1 MGGKLWALILAG
13 GDGTRLSALTRLIA
27 GAPIPK
33 QYCRLLGERSLL
45 EATVDRIS
53 ALVPADRIVTIVNRD
68 HVGLAEPQLKALP
81 SRNVIVQPRNRDTG
95 PGMLLSLLALVR
107 RDPEA
112 IVAIFPSD
120 HFVGDTGTFLRH
132 VGRAERV
139 VRRLPDRI
147 ALLGIPPEHP
157 DPGFGYVEPGEPTGY
172 DARSVA
178 AFHEK
183 PCAAAAEALVERG
196 GLWNSF
202 VMVCQAARML
212 HLLEGRRLRDVEHM
226 RRVVDHPEALA
237 ELYAGLTPWNFSHD
251 FLARVPE
258 HLVVVRAE
266 GTGWSDWGTRESIER
281 TLRRLD
287 RVPPWFLPAAA
298 IA

>member
-1 MGGKLWALILAG
+1 MGGRLWTLILAG
-13 GDGTRLSALTRLIA
+13 GDGRRLSALTRLIA

-45 EATVDRIS
+45 EATIERI
-53 ALVPADRIVTIVNRD
+53 APLVPPDRTLAIVNRD
-68 HVGLAEPQLKALP
+68 HVGLAERQLRALP
-81 SRNVIVQPRNRDTG
+81 GANVIVQPSNRDTG
-95 PGMLLSLLALVR
+95 PGMLLSLLVLAR
-107 RDPEA
+107 RDPDA
-112 IVAIFPSD
+112 LVAVFPSD
-120 HFVGDTGTFLRH
+120 HFVADAPAFLRH
-132 VGRAERV
+132 VARAELV
-139 VRRLPDRI
+139 VRRMPDRI
-147 ALLGIPPEHP
+147 ALLGIPPEHA
-157 DPGFGYVEPGEPTGY
+157 DPGFGYVEPGEPAGY
-172 DARSVA
+172 DARAVA

-183 PCAAAAEALVERG
+183 PCVAAAERLVRRG

-212 HLLEGRRLRDVEHM
+212 QLLEAHRGSDVERM
-226 RRVVDHPEALA
+226 RSVVDSPDALA
-237 ELYAGLTPWNFSHD
+237 DLYASLTPWNFSHD

-258 HLVVVRAE
+258 HLVVLRAE

-298 IA
+298 TA